1 MRQHSLSAGLD
12 VDQVTE
18 RTARSAGVD
27 THAHYF
33 GLDLADALRGVDD
46 PRWPVLVPD
55 GDDGGSL
62 MLDNRPFRA
71 VRSVLWDVDRRVGEL
86 DAAGIGC
93 QLISPVPVMLAY
105 WADARVGAMC
115 ARATNDSIAAAV
127 ERSRGRLAGLGTVPL
142 PHVDLAIDELR
153 RAVED
158 LGLAGVEIG
167 TRIAGED
174 LDSPRLAPFFQAA
187 ESLDAALF
195 VHPTEGGGG
204 VVRRE
209 GQPYD
214 FGLGMITD
222 TALAATALVFGG
234 VLERFPALR
243 VALAHGCGTFP
254 WAYPRLSLG
263 ARIWH
268 GADPARLDQLVQ
280 SLWVDSL
287 VFDPEHLRLL
297 VHRFG
302 SDHVM
307 LGTDYPFV
315 AGQLDG
321 ARSFLASAQSLG
333 AVDADD
339 VWRIHAMNGLAFA
352 GLSLGSTGGPRVLAG
367 QHGQGDG

>member
-1 MRQHSLSAGLD
+1 M
-12 VDQVTE
+12 DQVTE

-33 GLDLADALRGVDD
+33 GLDLADALRSVDD

-55 GDDGGSL
+55 GDDGGSI
-62 MLDNRPFRA
+62 MLGNRPFRA

-86 DAAGIGC
+86 DSAGIGC

-127 ERSRGRLAGLGTVPL
+127 ERSCGRLAGLGTVPL

-153 RAVED
+153 HAVED

-174 LDSPRLAPFFQAA
+174 LDSARLAPFFEAA

-195 VHPTEGGGG
+195 VHPTDGGGG

-254 WAYPRLSLG
+254 WAYPRLRLG
-263 ARIWH
+263 SRIWH
-268 GADPARLDQLVQ
+268 GADPARLDELVR

-287 VFDPEHLRLL
+287 VFDPEHLRVL

-302 SDHVM
+302 PDHVM

-315 AGQLDG
+315 AGQLEG

-333 AVDADD
+333 AVDADE
-339 VWRIHAMNGLAFA
+339 VRRIHAMNGLAFA
-352 GLSLGSTGGPRVLAG
+352 GFSVGSTGETRTLTG
-367 QHGQGDG
+367 QRDQGDG